1 MDLPI
6 VSRIKEFATHAAV
19 VDSTGSHTYAALLDR
34 AKAIVIAMGVRDL
47 REARVAF
54 LAEPGAD
61 FVATLLGIWMAGGV
75 AVPLCRDHPTPE
87 ISHVLEDSGASM
99 VLADQAHADRLDRA
113 VIRLEAVSDDASRF
127 RSCDTAIKRRALILY
142 TSGTTGRPKGVV
154 TTHAQVEAAIRP
166 LISAWGWTEQDRILH
181 VLPLHHM
188 HGLVNALLCCLW
200 SGATCVMLP
209 RFEARAVWGALRKVT
224 LFMGVPTMYHRLLK
238 AWDEAGEKVRVKW
251 SNNCLGVR
259 LMVSGSSALPVD
271 IFKRW
276 EKATG
281 HRLLERYGMTEIGMA
296 LSNPLKGERRLG
308 TVGLPLPGVQVRLM
322 SEAGSLITQEGTAGE
337 LYVLSP
343 SIFQEYWRLPEVT
356 AASFRDGWFATGDMA
371 VIEDGYYRI
380 MGRKS
385 IDIIKTGGF
394 KVSALEIENVL
405 RGHMVIADCAV
416 VGVPDDNWGEAVSAA
431 VVLHPGCSLSL
442 EDMRFWVKK
451 QLVYYKVPTRLRVV
465 DALPVN
471 AVGKV
476 QKTVIRAAFE
486 RFA

>member
-6 VSRIKEFATHAAV
+6 VSRIREFATHAAI

-34 AKAIVIAMGVRDL
+34 AKAIAIAMGARDL

-87 ISHVLEDSGASM
+87 ISHILEDSGASV
-99 VLADQAHADRLDRA
+99 VLADQVQADRLDGA
-113 VIRLEAVSDDASRF
+113 VIRLEEIPNSASGF
-127 RSCDTAIKRRALILY
+127 RSCAVAIKRRALILY

-200 SGATCVMLP
+200 SGATCLMLP
-209 RFEARAVWGALRKVT
+209 QFEARAVWGALSIVT

-238 AWDEAGEKVRVKW
+238 TWDEASAEDRDKW
-251 SNNCLGVR
+251 SNNCRGVR

-271 IFKRW
+271 IFMRW

-322 SEAGSLITQEGTAGE
+322 SEAGSLITQEGAPGE
-337 LYVLSP
+337 LYVRSP
-343 SIFQEYWRLPEVT
+343 SVFLEYWRLPEVT

-416 VGVPDDNWGEAVSAA
+416 VGVPDDDWGEAVSAA
-431 VVLHPGCSLSL
+431 VVLHPGYSLSL
-442 EDMRFWVKK
+442 EDLRLWVKK
-451 QLVYYKVPTRLRVV
+451 QLVYYKVPTRLLVLES
-465 DALPVN
+465 LPVN

-476 QKTVIRAAFE
+476 QKTVLRTAFE
-486 RFA
+486 RRT